1 MFFYYISW
9 VKCLGMFV
17 FIEEQLAKVDA
28 DYMSMESTQLLRA
41 GSIDERMLSF
51 QRQLEQR
58 YRSELDLAVSS

>member
-1 MFFYYISW
+1 
-9 VKCLGMFV
+9 MFV